1 MKERMTRDEYLKMLA
16 ASRTQ
21 KKNKYGAV
29 KSGGHDSM
37 KENRRACELKMMQR
51 AGLISDLREQVKYQ
65 LIPVQRDKDGKLLE
79 KACSYIA
86 DFVYY
91 DENGTLVVEDT
102 KGIKTEVYKIKRKLM
117 LQVHGIRIKEM

>member
-21 KKNKYGAV
+21 KKSKYGAV
-29 KSGGHDSM
+29 KSGGHDSK

-51 AGLISDLREQVKYQ
+51 AGLISELREQVKYQ

-91 DENGTLVVEDT
+91 DEKRNLVVEDT
-102 KGIKTEVYKIKRKLM
+102 KGVKTEVYKIKRKLM